1 MKKIIK
7 KILKE
12 EVDNKELER
21 RAKKCGYKNVKLYK
35 YNNFKCPSKTLIK
48 AKECGYFNIYEFEN
62 AGWKCPSQVLINAR
76 NCGFDNIEDYKNS
89 GWDCTKEKTIEGS
102 YSAEGK
108 SGAYDALHSFHMRAS
123 DGFGGRINSIVK
135 EGIKKYKDEYKIDAV
150 DIKNVDIDIDPNTL
164 TVSWGVTIGPSSDG
178 YTYEEFDSRGSAGGG
193 EGAVNKQLDSMKSY
207 HPNKVDKLVYHYN
220 ETIPVC
226 FNSNGTK
233 KDGGCKGTI
242 NIQQKFFKFGK
253 KI

>member
-1 MKKIIK
+1 MKDIII

-12 EVDNKELER
+12 EVDIKELER
-21 RAKKCGYKNVKLYK
+21 RAKKCGYKSVKLYK
-35 YNNFKCPSKTLIK
+35 YNDFKCPSKALIK

-62 AGWKCPSQVLINAR
+62 ADWKCPSQVLINAR

-89 GWDCTKEKTIEGS
+89 GWKCTKEKKITGS
-102 YSAEGK
+102 YTAAGQPHT
-108 SGAYDALHSFHMRAS
+108 YDALHSFHRRAK
-123 DGFGGRINSIVK
+123 DGFGGRMNSIVK
-135 EGIKKYKDEYKIDAV
+135 DGIKDYKEESNVDAV
-150 DIKNVDIDIDPNTL
+150 DIKNAFVDIDPNTL
-164 TVSWGVTIGPSSDG
+164 TVNWEVTIGPSSDG

-193 EGAVNKQLDSMKSY
+193 EGAVNGQLESMKSY
-207 HPNKVDKLVYHYN
+207 HPNKEAKLVYHYN

-233 KDGGCKGTI
+233 MEGGCKGTI
-242 NIQQKFFKFGK
+242 NMQQKFFKFGK